1 MRHLFPPAAAALLV
15 ALIVAPAAHA
25 TLSGKDGRV
34 AYAGT
39 GGGQTSDGTLTY
51 RGIGSVSSSG
61 GRDRGA
67 NFLRQCSEIDGMPE
81 SGDCAITYRAPAWAR
96 GGRLAFDAGA
106 SLALLGRGGSDFEAL
121 RAVTDDD
128 GEPSFAPSSKR
139 LAFSGRRGG
148 ARNVYGYDLRSGRAR
163 QLVRN
168 ASAPDWAAR
177 GRRIA
182 FVRGGNLFTVRDDG
196 RNVRRLTR
204 TGGRAPS
211 FSPSGR
217 SIAFARRG
225 GIYVI
230 PARGGRS
237 RRVVRCSS
245 CGEPA
250 FSPGGSRIVY
260 AQGGRGG
267 DAGGLRLVRTR
278 DGRRL
283 GDDLISN
290 GGESFQAAQP
300 AWQPL
305 G

>member
-1 MRHLFPPAAAALLV
+1 MRRLLPPAAALLA

-25 TLSGKDGRV
+25 TLPGKNGRV

-39 GGGQTSDGTLTY
+39 GGGQTGDGTLTY
-51 RGIGSVSSSG
+51 RGIGSVSSQG

-67 NFLRQCSEIDGMPE
+67 NFLRQCSEIDGAPE

-106 SLALLGRGGSDFEAL
+106 SLALLARGGSDFEAL

-128 GEPSFAPSSKR
+128 GEPSFAPSSQR

-148 ARNVYGYDLRSGRAR
+148 ARNVYVYDLRSGRAR
-163 QLVRN
+163 QLIRK
-168 ASAPDWAAR
+168 AAAPDWAAR

-182 FVRGGNLFTVRDDG
+182 FVRGGNLFTARDDG
-196 RNVRRLTR
+196 SRVRRLTR
-204 TGGRAPS
+204 AGGRAPS

-225 GIYVI
+225 GIYVVS
-230 PARGGRS
+230 ARGGRA

-245 CGEPA
+245 CDEPA
-250 FSPGGSRIVY
+250 FSPDGRRIVY
-260 AQGGRGG
+260 AQGQVRNVQ
-267 DAGGLRLVRTR
+267 GGLRVVRTR
-278 DGRRL
+278 DGGGRTT
-283 GDDLISN
+283 LISN
-290 GGESFQAAQP
+290 AGESFQALQP

-305 G
+305 GR